1 MSGKSTYMRQVACI
15 CVMAQAGSFVP
26 AESADLRVVD
36 RVFTR
41 VGASDDIAGGQSTF
55 MVEMTE
61 LADILGEA
69 TADSLVL
76 LDEVGR
82 GTSTTDGFAIARAA
96 TEYLHDE
103 VGAVT
108 VFATHHHELTAVADA
123 LDGAFNLHFSATETA
138 EEVRFDHEVAR
149 GAATASYGVEVA
161 QAAGLPESVLERSR
175 ELLASSEAV
184 DVPTADVAATNS
196 RRVDAADGD
205 DDGTDGDESDGR
217 DATLSAFSER
227 GRDDEPAVPPAV
239 VDRLRSLNVADTTP
253 MEALRL
259 LDELQS
265 ELEE

>member
-1 MSGKSTYMRQVACI
+1 MRQVACI

-26 AESADLRVVD
+26 AASADLRVLD

-61 LADILGEA
+61 LADILDSA

-82 GTSTTDGFAIARAA
+82 GTSTTDGFAIAQAA

-108 VFATHHHELTAVADA
+108 LFATHHHELTAVAED
-123 LDGAFNLHFSATETA
+123 LDGAFNLHFSATETV

-161 QAAGLPESVLERSR
+161 QAAGVPESVLERSR
-175 ELLASSEAV
+175 ALLEANDVAVESMGTDSTRSTREAPADGSPDGACVDEVDASEA
-184 DVPTADVAATNS
+184 
-196 RRVDAADGD
+196 G
-205 DDGTDGDESDGR
+205 ES
-217 DATLSAFSER
+217 
-227 GRDDEPAVPPAV
+227 AVSPGL
-239 VDRLRSLNVADTTP
+239 VDRLREVNVADTTP
-253 MEALRL
+253 LEALQL
-259 LDELQS
+259 LDELRRD
-265 ELEE
+265 LDD